1 MRPFWSVPAS
11 LPRHAFSARDAARAG
26 DVWRAFQEVAVEAS
40 TLAGWPPLRYRDED
54 VAFVMRTMT
63 VVHAREVLYGEKLD
77 ATTWV
82 RSFRRGMFSHRE
94 IRLRSARGASVASP
108 RGQPR
113 TIASAAQTWVHVRAS
128 KNTDGHW
135 QLTPVRAPE
144 SLERAFPIHDA
155 TQDEATRELAASPE
169 LPSFTAREG
178 APFEL
183 AVEAWI
189 TTMDPLDH
197 VNHPAYVDWCDEATS
212 RALRRAGLDPVA
224 LAPVAESATYSR
236 GVQALERALV
246 RSRVVGITDAG
257 DVALDHQITVG
268 DARCASVTTIRR
280 VIGVNIERVLEALGG
295 TA

>member
-1 MRPFWSVPAS
+1 MRPFWTVPAS

-94 IRLRSARGASVASP
+94 IRLCSARGE
-108 RGQPR
+108 
-113 TIASAAQTWVHVRAS
+113 IASAAQTWVHVRAA
-128 KNTDGHW
+128 KDPDGHW

-155 TQDEATRELAASPE
+155 TQDDATRELAEVPE
-169 LPSFTAREG
+169 LPSFAPLAAPQRAT
-178 APFEL
+178 PFEL
-183 AVEAWI
+183 EVEAWI

-212 RALRRAGLDPVA
+212 RALRRAGLDPVM
-224 LAPVAESATYSR
+224 LVPVAESATYSR

-246 RSRVVGITDAG
+246 SSRVVGVTEAG
-257 DVALDHQITVG
+257 DVVLDHQITVD
-268 DARCASVTTIRR
+268 DARCASVTTVRR
-280 VIGVNIERVLEALGG
+280 VIGVESSRLVEALGG
-295 TA
+295 F

>member
-11 LPRHAFSARDAARAG
+11 LPRHAFSARDSARAG

-63 VVHAREVLYGEKLD
+63 VVHTREVLYGEKLD

-94 IRLRSARGASVASP
+94 IRLCSTRGE
-108 RGQPR
+108 
-113 TIASAAQTWVHVRAS
+113 IASAAQTWVHVRAA
-128 KNTDGHW
+128 KDPDGHW

-155 TQDEATRELAASPE
+155 TQDDATRELAAVPE
-169 LPSFTAREG
+169 LPSFAAREG
-178 APFEL
+178 SPFEL
-183 AVEAWI
+183 EVEAWI

-224 LAPVAESATYSR
+224 LVPVAESATYSR

-246 RSRVVGITDAG
+246 RSRLVGVTEEG
-257 DVALDHQITVG
+257 DVVVDHEITVDG
-268 DARCASVTTIRR
+268 ARCASVTTVRR
-280 VIGVNIERVLEALGG
+280 VIGVESSRLVEALGG
-295 TA
+295 A

>member
-11 LPRHAFSARDAARAG
+11 LPRHAFSARDSARAG

-63 VVHAREVLYGEKLD
+63 VVHTREVLYGEKLD

-94 IRLRSARGASVASP
+94 IRLRSPRGA
-108 RGQPR
+108 
-113 TIASAAQTWVHVRAS
+113 IASAAQTWVHVRAA
-128 KNTDGHW
+128 KDLEGHW

-155 TQDEATRELAASPE
+155 TQEDATRELAEVPE
-169 LPSFTAREG
+169 LPSFAAREG
-178 APFEL
+178 TPFEL
-183 AVEAWI
+183 EVEAWI

-224 LAPVAESATYSR
+224 LVPVAESATYSR
-236 GVQALERALV
+236 GVQALERARV
-246 RSRVVGITDAG
+246 RSRVVGVTEAG
-257 DVALDHQITVG
+257 DVVLDHQITVD
-268 DARCASVTTIRR
+268 DARCASVTTVRR
-280 VIGVNIERVLEALGG
+280 VIGVDGPRLVEALGG
-295 TA
+295 V

>member
-94 IRLRSARGASVASP
+94 IRLRSARGA
-108 RGQPR
+108 
-113 TIASAAQTWVHVRAS
+113 IASAAQTWVHVRAA
-128 KNTDGHW
+128 KDADGHW

-155 TQDEATRELAASPE
+155 TQDEATRELAALPE
-169 LPSFTAREG
+169 LPSFTLRESV
-178 APFEL
+178 PFEL
-183 AVEAWI
+183 TVEAWI

-224 LAPVAESATYSR
+224 LVPVAESATYSR
-236 GVQALERALV
+236 GVQALEHALV

-268 DARCASVTTIRR
+268 DARCANVTTIRR
-280 VIGVNIERVLEALGG
+280 VIGMDPARVVEALGG

>member
-11 LPRHAFSARDAARAG
+11 LPRHAFSARDSARAG

-63 VVHAREVLYGEKLD
+63 VVHEREVLYGEKLD

-94 IRLRSARGASVASP
+94 IRLRSMRGK
-108 RGQPR
+108 
-113 TIASAAQTWVHVRAS
+113 IASAAQTWVHVRAA
-128 KNTDGHW
+128 KDADGHW

-155 TQDEATRELAASPE
+155 TQDDATRELAAGPE
-169 LPSFTAREG
+169 LPSFAAREG
-178 APFEL
+178 SPFEL
-183 AVEAWI
+183 EVEAWI

-224 LAPVAESATYSR
+224 LVPVAESATYSR
-236 GVQALERALV
+236 GVQALERARV
-246 RSRVVGITDAG
+246 RSRVVGVTDAG
-257 DVALDHQITVG
+257 DVVLDHQITVD
-268 DARCASVTTIRR
+268 DARCASVTTVRR
-280 VIGVNIERVLEALGG
+280 VLGVESSRLVEALGG
-295 TA
+295 S